1 MSVIPYSRYF
11 FFWGG
16 GGGGGGDDFHVFH
29 GQVGFTKI
37 LPVQNACIQIELHA
51 HSLVHVGAAV
61 FLSYPTS

>member
-1 MSVIPYSRYF
+1 MSVIPYF
-11 FFWGG
+11 LL
-16 GGGGGGDDFHVFH
+16 GDDFHVFH

-37 LPVQNACIQIELHA
+37 LPVQNYVCIQIELHA